1 MGEILK
7 SLDDFFRPFKHFF
20 CLVFFFLVPVFSK
33 ESRFLLRIA
42 LKLHSDTNGITKYVN
57 YILSRVGP
65 CAFHF
70 DCAGN
75 LNKVHNIARK
85 GCPGSEGRIE
95 RKFKSPFFPQERK
108 ENVCIH
114 GGKIE

>member
-1 MGEILK
+1 MTSSALLNIFLPCF
-7 SLDDFFRPFKHFF
+7 L
-20 CLVFFFLVPVFSK
+20 FLVPVFSK
-33 ESRFLLRIA
+33 ESRFLLRVA

-65 CAFHF
+65 FFCSCAFHF

-85 GCPGSEGRIE
+85 GCPGSEGKKE
-95 RKFKSPFFPQERK
+95 RKFKSPFLPQERK